1 MRASPSG
8 HNGPTHTTVQRMT
21 NQPPGFDHSATCAPA
36 AAPSCGLQPDS
47 RSLAGPWGSVL
58 ETVLAEGENVRAWL
72 QVDLDESWR
81 EGDHTVA
88 FALPESDVQI
98 MVSIDT
104 DPPGPMYIVDDA
116 AAWVAAH
123 PELTPLSDVSEIPDG
138 AVVRYADPAGNA
150 FYVFDQ
156 AGAA

>member
-1 MRASPSG
+1 MLRVMKLTFVYAPVS
-8 HNGPTHTTVQRMT
+8 
-21 NQPPGFDHSATCAPA
+21 DLPA
-36 AAPSCGLQPDS
+36 A
-47 RSLAGPWGSVL
+47 LAYYRDTLG
-58 ETVLAEGENVRAWL
+58 
-72 QVDLDESWR
+72 LDESWR

-88 FALPESDVQI
+88 FALPDTDVQI
-98 MVSIDT
+98 MVSVDT
-104 DPPGPMYIVDDA
+104 DPAGPMYIVDDA

-156 AGAA
+156 AGAE

>member
-1 MRASPSG
+1 MKLTFLYSPVADLDAAL
-8 HNGPTHTTVQRMT
+8 THYRDVL
-21 NQPPGFDHSATCAPA
+21 GFD
-36 AAPSCGLQPDS
+36 
-47 RSLAGPWGSVL
+47 
-58 ETVLAEGENVRAWL
+58 ET
-72 QVDLDESWR
+72 WR

-88 FALPESDVQI
+88 FAVPDSDVQI

-104 DPPGPMYIVDDA
+104 EPPGPMYLVDDA

-123 PELTPLSDVSEIPDG
+123 PGLTPAAPLQEIPDG
-138 AVVRYADPAGNA
+138 AVVRYTDPAGNP

>member
-1 MRASPSG
+1 MLRVMKL
-8 HNGPTHTTVQRMT
+8 TFVY
-21 NQPPGFDHSATCAPA
+21 APVTDLA
-36 AAPSCGLQPDS
+36 AAIVYYRDTLG
-47 RSLAGPWGSVL
+47 
-58 ETVLAEGENVRAWL
+58 
-72 QVDLDESWR
+72 LDESWR

-88 FALPESDVQI
+88 FALPDTDVQI
-98 MVSIDT
+98 MVSVDT
-104 DPPGPMYIVDDA
+104 DPAGPMYIVDDA

>member
-1 MRASPSG
+1 MLRVMKLTFVYAPVS
-8 HNGPTHTTVQRMT
+8 
-21 NQPPGFDHSATCAPA
+21 DLPA
-36 AAPSCGLQPDS
+36 AITYYRDTLG
-47 RSLAGPWGSVL
+47 
-58 ETVLAEGENVRAWL
+58 
-72 QVDLDESWR
+72 LDETWR

-88 FALPESDVQI
+88 FALPDTDVQI

-104 DPPGPMYIVDDA
+104 DPAGPMYLVDSA

-123 PELTPLSDVSEIPDG
+123 PELTPQSDVADIPDG

-156 AGAA
+156 AGAE